1 MIAVA
6 LYFLLACLASWLL
19 FFPTGR
25 GYVQQRWARMQAA
38 TLPGLG
44 GVLLLSMPPLLAWL
58 AGGKNMLDG
67 FDVSTRAPLVCALLP
82 LLPVNATTMTSAP
95 IPLSITLQCND
106 NPGCLYARKPM
117 MLTVSIRND
126 GRRSIGFP
134 LAYLSKSGPIVKYT
148 DTATAAVT
156 YERRG
161 LANPALKTAFT
172 DIAPG
177 AAVTLETELSPQ
189 QLEAFRA
196 KRTDVTVEVIL
207 KARVSIEGAA
217 ELGDF
222 QGAARIRVVEPPPDA

>member
-1 MIAVA
+1 M
-6 LYFLLACLASWLL
+6 
-19 FFPTGR
+19 
-25 GYVQQRWARMQAA
+25 
-38 TLPGLG
+38 
-44 GVLLLSMPPLLAWL
+44 
-58 AGGKNMLDG
+58 
-67 FDVSTRAPLVCALLP
+67 LP
-82 LLPVNATTMTSAP
+82 LTSVTADTMTHHA

-134 LAYLSKSGPIVKYT
+134 LAYLSKSGPIVKYI
-148 DTATAAVT
+148 DTETAAVT

-161 LANPALKTAFT
+161 LANPALKTVFT

-189 QLEAFRA
+189 QLETFRV

-217 ELGDF
+217 ELSDF
-222 QGAARIRVVEPPPDA
+222 QAAASIRVREPEQHGQ